1 MTRSSMLRL
10 YALEAW
16 YEVVKVWR
24 TPGYTIPAITFPL
37 AFYLLF
43 AILIRPGG
51 RSSLSGLAVYLV
63 ATYGACGLMGAALQ
77 SFGVGLAIERGQG
90 WLQVKRAAPMPLAA
104 YFTAK
109 LAMVLAF
116 GVVGVGRCTEVS
128 DVGETGP
135 SNIADARVPAGGP
148 AVPFSVLGAPD
159 APDAGATGMRTTGA
173 VSSVASVVAP
183 MLDAITESDAPPS
196 GPATTGG
203 VRPATSASASL
214 GSSPMRGPAA
224 GGSLAGGVSSAAD
237 SALIANRA
245 ANRPPLSD
253 VSPGS
258 VPVTSPSFP
267 PAPTAMGGP
276 S

>member
-10 YALEAW
+10 YALEPG
-16 YEVVKVWR
+16 YEAVKVWR

-77 SFGVGLAIERGQG
+77 SFGVGLAIERGPG

-116 GVVGVGRCTEVS
+116 GVAIVGGLALLAIVG
-128 DVGETGP
+128 
-135 SNIADARVPAGGP
+135 
-148 AVPFSVLGAPD
+148 
-159 APDAGATGMRTTGA
+159 
-173 VSSVASVVAP
+173 
-183 MLDAITESDAPPS
+183 
-196 GPATTGG
+196 GG
-203 VRPATSASASL
+203 VRPGGDGSQHGQPLRGHVQTVLAQQRL
-214 GSSPMRGPAA
+214 GLPRCPPGHGSERTPDSGLRPGLVRVSRRG
-224 GGSLAGGVSSAAD
+224 
-237 SALIANRA
+237 R
-245 ANRPPLSD
+245 RPG
-253 VSPGS
+253 PGR
-258 VPVTSPSFP
+258 
-267 PAPTAMGGP
+267 
-276 S
+276 